1 MPYFEKT
8 RTSTLYAEFTQDYT
22 VQARQSGLNEI
33 PDDNV
38 DPLKFTN
45 WNFGGHLGFSAT
57 CSFVT
62 ISSYAFNGGGPIT
75 AGIWD
80 AKLVL
85 RVVSNNGAGTITTQ
99 DIVIDEVFN
108 LPANQQKHYFSG
120 SIIGKHEASV
130 ETDVLWDI
138 SEAADPKIIEY
149 AIFPRY
155 TTYRWYEMSTKG
167 STAQITT
174 TVTGKGSA
182 SASGAVGFRNVANYT
197 ATLGA
202 DSRITG
208 PGSHSFSLIKVKVN
222 DILLYTPAFSHVFE
236 GLSTGPWNINLIAN
250 ALQSSSGSLSTSVCL
265 TRKCDIA
272 GVIRSWKGVYNNK
285 VDIDIF
291 GFDKILGYKRIS
303 AGSSGEF
310 SANKTMN
317 RWSVSSFLSRN
328 GFNSQT
334 KFDSL
339 DEVPEYISAGLVLSS
354 LDGGDVFTAPD
365 ALWVRWRGFRFSGAT
380 ISQDPTYTITQTG
393 NDRLYNP
400 YPNFSGYRFLDIQ
413 VKSLS
418 GNQKATIEITE
429 QPGDII
435 KTYSVSTD
443 STTYV
448 TKTIDLCSPQ
458 NIFVETDTQ
467 DDPYP
472 RLNLNNNFAPEQEG
486 KNLAYYGVSR
496 VSRLRV
502 KNNTDV
508 QIGTTILRKDLFNEF
523 NLIPSG
529 YHHRASR
536 VTDAQVSEI
545 GTITNYYTRRF
556 WQQNTDARDEEESDV
571 WWQKTTGG
579 KTEVASY
586 SLQAR
591 TIQNLVNDITATD
604 TYPVGGAYVRHT
616 GWKATNLL
624 AQGSNCNVEQPPLR
638 NCFLNG
644 ETGYATWLHGGG
656 ILALPDK
663 DKSSHTSYT
672 YGFDRTHGAQ
682 VAQTIFNRIN
692 GDFIP
697 DIPDPFDV
705 VAFLNPADE
714 DGLYL
719 RGGVI
724 IRGTSHGILFD
735 LQSNPI
741 FSQTDPVEIFLE
753 PDGTSRGSDLPD
765 VLGTYETGYPYAKG
779 DRDHTSK
786 FKKLSA
792 PINPIRWAKKH
803 RVVYKGKKTIINNLH
818 AAESIHTKEILVA
831 YNSNSATAD
840 PKGEI
845 EILSV
850 NNVENEFYYNYVIQD
865 ESGNKFLGTSPF
877 VINSNTV
884 KNDNNGIF
892 AIISDYDNKPNP
904 KDEDYLYYN
913 NQSLITASFSTLHE
927 SNWYPLVA
935 GALDETGFSVK
946 SKIYENLIFNSFAL
960 SDVPEVKNIGIA
972 SKGSLIYRS
981 IQLNEAYTE
990 TSGPNNIILVEGPSP
1005 EKIDLFTNI
1014 IIPDSPFTD
1023 PVASTYH
1030 GILNLK
1036 TNDVLFLYILEN
1048 SASKIYFKTLVANNL
1063 SQRGLLLDLVDI
1075 SGVATY
1081 EYDLSNLSMT
1091 YDTKTNMAKFVFFVK
1106 GNIYYGEVS
1115 MSSYETNNISF
1126 QSRLHFVAG
1135 LYDPGDAF
1143 IKGLITNEY
1152 LFDDENSLKN
1162 VEITPQRVGIISTQ
1176 NSMQDG
1182 EVFVWYKNID
1192 DNIQMIRFEPY
1203 KRNISNR
1210 EFVLQ

>member
-1 MPYFEKT
+1 MPFFEKT
-8 RTSTLYAEFTQDYT
+8 RTSTLYAEFNQDYI
-22 VQARQSGLNEI
+22 QAAIAPVVTIPEI
-33 PDDNV
+33 TEPQ
-38 DPLKFTN
+38 KFTT
-45 WNFGGHLGFSAT
+45 WNFGGHLGFSASCT
-57 CSFVT
+57 LVATSSFAA
-62 ISSYAFNGGGPIT
+62 SGGPVT
-75 AGIWD
+75 SGIWS

-85 RVVSNNGAGTITTQ
+85 RVVSNNGAGTTTTQ
-99 DIVIDEVFN
+99 DILIDEVFN
-108 LPANQQKHYFSG
+108 LPETQRIYFFSG
-120 SIIGKHEASV
+120 SLSGKHEASV
-130 ETDVLWDI
+130 QTDILWDI
-138 SEAADPKIIEY
+138 AEAADPRIIEY

-182 SASGAVGFRNVANYT
+182 TASGAVGFRNVANYT

-202 DSRITG
+202 NSSING
-208 PGSHSFSLIKVKVN
+208 PGSHYFNLIKVKVN
-222 DILLYTPAFSHVFE
+222 EILVYTPAFNHTFN
-236 GLSTGPWNINLIAN
+236 GLSTGPWNISLVAN
-250 ALQSSSGSLSTSVCL
+250 AFEGSGGTLSTSVCL
-265 TRKCDIA
+265 TRKCDVA
-272 GVIRSWKGVYNNK
+272 GVLRSWKGVYNNK

-291 GFDKILGYKRIS
+291 GFDKIIGYKRIS

-310 SANKTMN
+310 SANKTMQ
-317 RWSVSSFLSRN
+317 RWSVSSSLFR
-328 GFNSQT
+328 GGISQT

-339 DEVPEYISAGLVLSS
+339 DEVPEFISAGLVLSS

-365 ALWVRWRGFRFSGAT
+365 ALWVRWRGFRFAGAT

-393 NDRLYNP
+393 NDRLYDP
-400 YPNFSGYRFLDIQ
+400 YPNFSGYRYLDIQ

-418 GNQKATIEITE
+418 GSQKATIEVTE

-435 KTYSVSTD
+435 KTWSVTTD
-443 STTYV
+443 SATYV

-458 NIFVETDTQ
+458 NIYVETDTQ

-472 RLNLNNNFAPEQEG
+472 RLNLNDNLFADQEG
-486 KNLAYYGVSR
+486 KNSAYYGVSR

-502 KNNTDV
+502 KNNTNV
-508 QIGTTILRKDLFNEF
+508 EIGTTILRKDLFNEF

-529 YHHRASR
+529 YQHRAKR

-579 KTEVASY
+579 QTEVASY
-586 SLQAR
+586 ILQPR
-591 TIQNLVNDITATD
+591 TIQNLCSDITATD

-644 ETGYATWLHGGG
+644 ETGYATWLFGGG
-656 ILALPDK
+656 ILAMPDRLQL
-663 DKSSHTSYT
+663 SHTSYY

-682 VAQTIFNRIN
+682 IAQTIFNRIN

-705 VAFLNPADE
+705 VEYQNPLDE

-735 LQSNPI
+735 LQGNPI
-741 FSQTDPVEIFLE
+741 FSQADPVEIFLE

-803 RVVYKGKKTIINNLH
+803 RVVYKGKKTIVNNVH
-818 AAESIHTKEILVA
+818 AAESIHTKEILVS
-831 YNSNSATAD
+831 YNSNSTTAD
-840 PKGEI
+840 PKGEV

-850 NNVENEFYYNYVIQD
+850 NNVENEFYYNYIIQD
-865 ESGNKFLGTSPF
+865 DNGNKFLGTSPF
-877 VINSNTV
+877 VINTNTV
-884 KNDNNGIF
+884 QNTNNGMF

-904 KDEDYLYYN
+904 KDDDYLYYN
-913 NQSLITASFSTLHE
+913 NQSLIAANFSTIHE
-927 SNWYPLVA
+927 NNWYPLVA
-935 GALDETGFSVK
+935 GALDETGFTTK
-946 SKIYENLIFNSFAL
+946 SKIYENLIYNSFAL
-960 SDVPEVKNIGIA
+960 SDVPEVKNVGIA
-972 SKGSLIYRS
+972 SKGSLVYRS
-981 IQLNEAYTE
+981 IQLNESFPE
-990 TSGPNNIILVEGPSP
+990 TSGPNNTILVEGPSP
-1005 EKIDLFTNI
+1005 EKINLFTNI
-1014 IIPDSPFTD
+1014 VLPDTPFTD
-1023 PVASTYH
+1023 QVATTFH
-1030 GILNLK
+1030 GIANLK
-1036 TNDVLFLYILEN
+1036 YNDVLFIYILEN

-1063 SQRGLLLDLVDI
+1063 SERGLLLDLVDI

-1081 EYDLSNLSMT
+1081 DYDLSNISMI
-1091 YDTKTNMAKFVFFVK
+1091 YDLKTNQAKFVFFVK

-1135 LYDPGDAF
+1135 MYDPNDVF

-1162 VEITPQRVGIISTQ
+1162 VEITPQRVGLISTT
-1176 NSMQDG
+1176 NSKQDG

-1192 DNIQMIRFEPY
+1192 DNIQLIRFEPY